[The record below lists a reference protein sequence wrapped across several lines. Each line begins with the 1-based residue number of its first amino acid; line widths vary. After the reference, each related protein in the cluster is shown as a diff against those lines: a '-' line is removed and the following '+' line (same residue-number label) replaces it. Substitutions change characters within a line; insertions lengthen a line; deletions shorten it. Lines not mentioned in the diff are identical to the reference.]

1 MTPKG
6 KIKRWNNT
14 QGITL
19 VELVLTVSLISII
32 LLATSQFVL
41 LVNRNTKTQ
50 MNEEM
55 IANRVNLLFTNL
67 SKEIRTAKGV
77 QITVLNNSPKEYTIE
92 ITTPQDTVI
101 TYHLKEEDKKILKN
115 GVTILEGVTGIEL
128 EPNPSPEVIIPPG
141 GKVSLSLS
149 FPTQNYSI
157 SALRR
162 NPALSTP

>member
-6 KIKRWNNT
+6 KIKKWNNT

-19 VELVLTVSLISII
+19 VELVLAVSLIGII
-32 LLATSQFVL
+32 LLATSQFIL
-41 LVNRNTKTQ
+41 LVNRKTKTQ

-67 SKEIRTAKGV
+67 TKEIRTAKRI
-77 QITVLNNSPKEYTIE
+77 QITVSNYPKEYTIE

-101 TYHLKEEDKKILKN
+101 TYHLREGEKKIAKN
-115 GVTILEGVTGIEL
+115 GVTIVEGVTKIEL
-128 EPNPSPEVIIPPG
+128 EPNPSPEVTIPPG

-149 FPTQNYSI
+149 FPTQSYSI

-162 NPALSTP
+162 NPALSNP